1 MRKSISFS
9 YDYAFKKGCYCE
21 FMEKKKAKPGN
32 PNILEASKATRWP
45 ALAPG
50 EKAEYMNIRIA
61 SSVVRRLEAI
71 AEANGGSKS
80 QHARD
85 AIEEYLE
92 KFGY

>member
-1 MRKSISFS
+1 
-9 YDYAFKKGCYCE
+9 
-21 FMEKKKAKPGN
+21 MEKKVRAGN
-32 PNILEASKATRWP
+32 PNILEASMATRWP
-45 ALAPG
+45 ALSPG
-50 EKAEYMNIRIA
+50 EKTENMCIRLPA
-61 SSVVRRLEAI
+61 SVVRRLEAI